1 MRRLTITLV
10 LIMAFMALAAPA
22 SAHVI
27 QITNPRSGETV
38 STHKGK
44 MFEEFKAELGDYGW
58 VGGGGAAHMK
68 GLVEACHA
76 LGGHPVV
83 FIGTTWN
90 QYDSCTHFTPM

>member
-10 LIMAFMALAAPA
+10 LIMAFLALAAPA

-27 QITNPRSGETV
+27 QITNPKSGATV

-44 MFEEFKAELGDYGW
+44 AMEWVKEMGDYGW
-58 VGGGGAAHMK
+58 VGGGGAGHGT
-68 GLVEACHA
+68 GLVDACHA

-90 QYDSCTHFTPM
+90 PHDSCTHSTPM